1 MKAKRIFLQQTNLI
15 MIYRQIKTSLV
26 VRENSSNHLNLHLI
40 THLVIKSKL
49 IQGVISRDYL
59 RMKSKENLILIK
71 NWLVHF

>member
-1 MKAKRIFLQQTNLI
+1 MIFLQQTNLI

-26 VRENSSNHLNLHLI
+26 VLGNSSNHLNLHLL